1 MKKLMILF
9 LSTLIMVC
17 SVSGCHKKDI
27 KSDIVKNSI
36 LNEENEHLIGEEVVE
51 ESPNANEIQEY
62 NYDSEM
68 KTTDIVKKIEVD
80 HLKPSSFVE
89 IEIDDSNESNVPA
102 QIMVN
107 NSVSI
112 LTKKEHKGWTLQK
125 GDVIEYKFEK
135 YESNVVKNQALLIG
149 CIIDGEMKMYEVFDD
164 LNGTYLYEVEEN
176 AEYYIYL
183 MSASSDYL
191 SIKDSQLNIL
201 LNEPYVE

>member
-27 KSDIVKNSI
+27 NSDIVKNSI

-62 NYDSEM
+62 DFDSVM

-112 LTKKEHKGWTLQK
+112 LTKKDHKGWTLQK
-125 GDVIEYKFEK
+125 GDVILEIEGIQIEDGAHLK
-135 YESNVVKNQALLIG
+135 Y
-149 CIIDGEMKMYEVFDD
+149 M
-164 LNGTYLYEVEEN
+164 LYRYTVGDT
-176 AEYYIYL
+176 I
-183 MSASSDYL
+183 SR
-191 SIKDSQLNIL
+191 
-201 LNEPYVE
+201 